1 MHCPK
6 CLEGDTKV
14 VDSRE
19 FNNNKQ
25 IRRRRSCEVC
35 DYRFSTFEK
44 YAEPNFMVE
53 KKQSKLEPYCR
64 SKVERG
70 IMRALEK
77 RNISTTKVQSLIDNL
92 EQKWLSHGKKIPSQV
107 MGEDIMK
114 ALLDLDQVA
123 YIRFASVYRAFSDVD
138 SFKKELDIINEKAT

>member
-1 MHCPK
+1 
-6 CLEGDTKV
+6 
-14 VDSRE
+14 
-19 FNNNKQ
+19 
-25 IRRRRSCEVC
+25 
-35 DYRFSTFEK
+35 
-44 YAEPNFMVE
+44 
-53 KKQSKLEPYCR
+53 
-64 SKVERG
+64 
-70 IMRALEK
+70 MRALEK

-138 SFKKELDIINEKAT
+138 SFKKELDGISEKVN